1 MFDAYLTLS
10 DRELIGTL
18 DFYVL
23 KTTQDDLKKNE
34 VNLTIP
40 ELCKKAFEGDALV
53 ISTLLINSIIRKT
66 DVTPQEIMQLREADT
81 KNDKKKIGECFIK
94 IFDYLKELFEACF
107 PTEEFKPCVDDDDEA
122 LFEDEFEDEKDY
134 DFATMEYMWITYLHR
149 NDFWETTPKK
159 YIEQIQIFS
168 KHALKNKAR
177 G

>member
-1 MFDAYLTLS
+1 MFEAYLTLS

-53 ISTLLINSIIRKT
+53 ISTLLINSIMRKT

-81 KNDKKKIGECFIK
+81 NRDEKKIGECFIK
-94 IFDYLKELFEACF
+94 IFDYLKELFEVCF
-107 PTEEFKPCVDDDDEA
+107 PTEEYQPFVDDDDA

-168 KHALKNKAR
+168 KHALKNKHSR
-177 G
+177 R

>member
-23 KTTQDDLKKNE
+23 KTTQEDLKKNE

-40 ELCKKAFEGDALV
+40 EVCKRAFEGDALV

-81 KNDKKKIGECFIK
+81 KNDSFSTLKI
-94 IFDYLKELFEACF
+94 L
-107 PTEEFKPCVDDDDEA
+107 
-122 LFEDEFEDEKDY
+122 
-134 DFATMEYMWITYLHR
+134 ATVKQSLESEVVMIVLVPLR
-149 NDFWETTPKK
+149 F
-159 YIEQIQIFS
+159 
-168 KHALKNKAR
+168 
-177 G
+177 

>member
-23 KTTQDDLKKNE
+23 KTTQEDLKKNE

-40 ELCKKAFEGDALV
+40 EVCKRAFEGDALV

-81 KNDKKKIGECFIK
+81 KKKK
-94 IFDYLKELFEACF
+94 
-107 PTEEFKPCVDDDDEA
+107 
-122 LFEDEFEDEKDY
+122 
-134 DFATMEYMWITYLHR
+134 
-149 NDFWETTPKK
+149 KK
-159 YIEQIQIFS
+159 NRRVFY
-168 KHALKNKAR
+168 
-177 G
+177 